1 MAMNNIDMIHLIS
14 QLRAMSAEAQGMSQK
29 AAPAAGAT
37 EFSSLLK
44 GAVEQ
49 VNEGQLHAR
58 ALERAFETKSG
69 QVSLSQVMIA
79 VEKASISFQA
89 MTQVRNKLVSAY
101 QDIMSMQL

>member
-1 MAMNNIDMIHLIS
+1 MSNIDVTQLIS
-14 QLRAMSAEAQGMSQK
+14 QLHAMSAEAQGMPQK
-29 AAPAAGAT
+29 AAPATGGA

-44 GAVEQ
+44 GAMEQ
-49 VNEGQLHAR
+49 VNDGQLHAR

>member
-1 MAMNNIDMIHLIS
+1 MNNIDVTQLIS
-14 QLRAMSAEAQGMSQK
+14 QLRAMSAAAQSMPHQTG
-29 AAPAAGAT
+29 PATGGG

-44 GAVEQ
+44 GAMEQ
-49 VNEGQLHAR
+49 VNDSELHAR
-58 ALERAFETKSG
+58 SLERAFETKSS

-79 VEKASISFQA
+79 VEKANISFQA